1 MSRREVFVEAA
12 ETALPVIEHELV
24 AKHWDQPSAL
34 PRMSIGAL
42 ATHLAGQVVSAHA
55 AFASPAAASRET
67 PLPVLEHYGRSSWI
81 DEGLDGETNVSIRSG
96 AEHTAEEGRDAVVE
110 RCERALSS
118 LRGWSGDTP
127 PIVRM
132 PWWQWSLSTDDFL
145 LTRMM
150 EVVVH
155 CDDLAV
161 SLDVPTPEF
170 PRTVIRPVLTL
181 LTTLA
186 VRKHGQPDVLRA
198 LTRRERAPQSLA
210 VF

>member
-1 MSRREVFVEAA
+1 MSRREIFVEAA
-12 ETALPVIEHELV
+12 EAALPVIEHELV
-24 AKHWDQPSAL
+24 AKRWDEPSAL
-34 PRMSIGAL
+34 PLMSVGGL
-42 ATHLAGQVVSAHA
+42 ATHLAGQVVTAHA
-55 AFASPAAASRET
+55 AFASPAAASRDT
-67 PLPVLEHYGRSSWI
+67 PLPVLEHYARSAWVE
-81 DEGLDGETNVSIRSG
+81 EGLDGESNVGIRTG

-110 RCERALSS
+110 RLERALSS

-127 PIVRM
+127 PVVRM
-132 PWWQWSLSTDDFL
+132 PWWEWSLSTDDFL

-161 SLDVPTPEF
+161 SVDVPTPEF
-170 PRTVIRPVLTL
+170 PRSVIRPVLTL

-186 VRKHGQPDVLRA
+186 VSRHGQPAVLRA